1 MMNTID
7 YMQKFTQAASDNG
20 EALKSIFDL
29 SLRATQQ
36 MVALNGDFV
45 RTFSGAGAESANV
58 LDFDAQVSAQAQRL
72 ERSTEYFRDM
82 NELCI
87 NTQAEIVRQSTQRM
101 REVMDEAAEQFASVF
116 RADRFDGADFAEMM
130 SANLRT
136 AGEAFERMLNTSRE
150 VSESNLAA
158 TMTALEPAAG
168 SVRRKAANSARK
180 AA

>member
-7 YMQKFTQAASDNG
+7 YMQKFTQAASDNS
-20 EALKSIFDL
+20 EAFKSIFDL

-36 MVALNGDFV
+36 MVALNGNFV
-45 RTFSGAGAESANV
+45 RNFAGAAADPAKL

-72 ERSTEYFRDM
+72 ERSTEYLRDM

-101 REVMDEAAEQFASVF
+101 REVMDESAEQFASVF
-116 RADRFDGADFAEMM
+116 SADRFGGSDFAELMR
-130 SANLRT
+130 ANFHN
-136 AGEAFERMLNTSRE
+136 AGEAFERMLNASRE
-150 VSESNLAA
+150 VTESNLAA
-158 TMTALEPAAG
+158 TMTALQPTAVPVA
-168 SVRRKAANSARK
+168 RKAANSARK